1 MCAEFVNGDQVSA
14 IFDFSAAFDVLHS
27 LILEYFLYSMMS
39 IQKLSPAQS
48 PPLNSKLS
56 HLSTWISDSQTTKS
70 PNPTFLS
77 EPEVTLSP
85 FWPNPS
91 AESPAPLPPL
101 HCTSR
106 QVDPWQDPGSAHLA
120 TPPATSLRQLACT
133 GPGAA
138 QRGLPPLTGAPQHSG
153 WGPSSGQTLH

>member
-1 MCAEFVNGDQVSA
+1 M
-14 IFDFSAAFDVLHS
+14 L
-27 LILEYFLYSMMS
+27 S
-39 IQKLSPAQS
+39 IHKLSPAQS

-120 TPPATSLRQLACT
+120 TPLLPACADWPALVQGLPSEACLLRQVLLSTA
-133 GPGAA
+133 GGD
-138 QRGLPPLTGAPQHSG
+138 PPLVRPCTSFPFHVEQNLKLLCHDS
-153 WGPSSGQTLH
+153 L